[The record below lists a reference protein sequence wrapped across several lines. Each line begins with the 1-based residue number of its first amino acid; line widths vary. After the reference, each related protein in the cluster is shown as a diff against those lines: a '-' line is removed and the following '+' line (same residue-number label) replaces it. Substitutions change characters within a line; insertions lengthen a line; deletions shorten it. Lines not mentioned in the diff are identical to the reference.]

1 MNRLLSSAL
10 LGATLAFGASMTA
23 SAAPVSPPPA
33 SSSIKSNVE
42 KVHSYHRSCRSSHRH
57 TAHGRVYCGHYYRDS
72 EPGITL
78 RLGERDRGHHRG
90 NRHDRD
96 GSRGHDRR

>member
-23 SAAPVSPPPA
+23 SAAPVSPSAATPLMM
-33 SSSIKSNVE
+33 NTVE
-42 KVHSYHRSCRSSHRH
+42 KVHSYHRSCRSGHRH
-57 TAHGRVYCGHYYRDS
+57 TAHGRVHCGHFYRDS

-78 RLGERDRGHHRG
+78 RLGERDRGNHR
-90 NRHDRD
+90 NRHDGR
-96 GSRGHDRR
+96 SSDRR

>member
-1 MNRLLSSAL
+1 MNRLLPSAL

-42 KVHSYHRSCRSSHRH
+42 KVHGYHRSCRSGHRH
-57 TAHGRVYCGHYYRDS
+57 TAHGRVYCGHFYRDI

-78 RLGERDRGHHRG
+78 RLGERDRGNHR
-90 NRHDRD
+90 NRHDRR
-96 GSRGHDRR
+96 GSDRR

>member
-1 MNRLLSSAL
+1 MNRLLSSVF

-42 KVHSYHRSCRSSHRH
+42 KVHGYHRSCRRGHRH
-57 TAHGRVYCGHYYRDS
+57 TAHGRVYCGHFYRDS

-78 RLGERDRGHHRG
+78 RLGERDRGNHR
-90 NRHDRD
+90 NRQRPP
-96 GSRGHDRR
+96 RLR